1 MAEILKEELQRMKI
15 ASKMADFLLGSAH
28 CPERLFALTFSLQ
41 VGGASEGRLCPSWIL
56 VSPPRDPM
64 EPGPLRG
71 GRLCSTEAGAGVGV
85 VVVGMGG
92 GCRGVVGEGDKFVPL
107 AWREGVPLQHHVTT
121 FTSASVYRFII
132 NED

>member
-28 CPERLFALTFSLQ
+28 CPQRLFAPLTFSLQ
-41 VGGASEGRLCPSWIL
+41 VGGASECRLCPSWIC

-71 GRLCSTEAGAGVGV
+71 GRLRSTEAGVLGGWGGVG
-85 VVVGMGG
+85 GLSGSG
-92 GCRGVVGEGDKFVPL
+92 WGR
-107 AWREGVPLQHHVTT
+107 R
-121 FTSASVYRFII
+121 
-132 NED
+132 